1 MKENIKE
8 KKPVQKF
15 NISSKNDIDC
25 INFETKITNDTQNTK
40 VKFLTKKK
48 EFFKIERISE
58 VNKKR
63 PKNSNFNDGRWE
75 KEEKMQFIIGIALY
89 GNNWKKVK
97 TLIKTRSAVQVRS
110 HAQKFFKKMKS
121 CKNDKLGIDFTLD
134 SINNINDMI
143 EHIKLVNPNYD
154 IIHIF
159 KELSHKFNAKYKFKS
174 SKKKNKLNKNENE
187 INNLPIN
194 EEQEIINDKEK
205 EKDNKNLM
213 NNHII
218 INNNFHLNKQNNLN
232 KGFILNNIDIFQ
244 FNNNYNTNNLININN
259 NNDNQN
265 NNFPLP
271 FNDNALN
278 INISNDLLKYY
289 LSINHNIFFFINS
302 LHQLNYI
309 ISKQVE
315 NINSFIM
322 INNNNLINLSNE
334 NNPNNNIPNNN
345 LFYKINKQNEN
356 NNFGRKK

>member
-8 KKPVQKF
+8 KKPVPKI
-15 NISSKNDIDC
+15 NISPKNDINC
-25 INFETKITNDTQNTK
+25 INFETKIKIGTQNKK

-58 VNKKR
+58 VNQKG
-63 PKNSNFNDGRWE
+63 PKNPNFNDGRWE
-75 KEEKMQFIIGIALY
+75 KEEKNQFIIGIVLY

-218 INNNFHLNKQNNLN
+218 INNNFDLNKQNNLN
-232 KGFILNNIDIFQ
+232 KGFILNNIDIFK
-244 FNNNYNTNNLININN
+244 FNNYNTNNLININN

-271 FNDNALN
+271 FNDNALKLN
-278 INISNDLLKYY
+278 SNDLLKYY
-289 LSINHNIFFFINS
+289 LLLNHNIFFFINS
-302 LHQLNYI
+302 LYQLNNI

-322 INNNNLINLSNE
+322 INNNNLINLLNE
-334 NNPNNNIPNNN
+334 NNPNNNIPINN
-345 LFYKINKQNEN
+345 
-356 NNFGRKK
+356 